1 MLKQGIVLGLLC
13 IAGHAYSG
21 AIVVKTTEDNDSETS
36 QCSLRHAIEYVNQG
50 MPEAGYKGCGGKDA
64 TNVIQLTGNQ
74 TYKLNKQILITK
86 AVTINTIYDANT
98 TPSTEVIP
106 GQNNAVIQMV
116 GKDRLFTIDRKG
128 IDPTVPVV
136 SKDATESDTS
146 TPSDGSTT
154 DAAISVQF
162 SEVSFQGCGQA
173 QCADKGG
180 LFLNRDQLI
189 IKYGKLE
196 KGYAVQGGAIY
207 NEGLYDEK
215 KPLSL
220 VSLQNVLA
228 QNNTAQQGA
237 VIYTQ
242 IAQYVV
248 NLSVIRDNTVTD
260 NNSAVFDVEVPFDE
274 ATSKALTTSSATTS
288 AYSRGIWN
296 TTIFKNTGHV
306 AKVFDSMLVNNITM
320 IGNSAG
326 LMINAPF
333 NYSYVANSILVQNGS
348 ADCEVQSADFKADQL
363 ANNLYS
369 VGCAGTKGEAIGSAK
384 LFAGSSIEGEC
395 DVTSEGM
402 LCPFAN
408 YSSTTWG
415 YFRPR
420 LSLSYKSIADSPI
433 VNKGPPPKASG
444 LMQCEATDQRGKKR
458 PDDQQLCDRGAVELA
473 VSTDKAP
480 TMGEDLLYG
489 ETATMKLPDIL
500 SDGDL
505 LMPEQC
511 QSLLGDNPTGKAW
524 EPGCAK
530 ITQRNATPSKG
541 TTTISQDGTVKYV
554 PNGNW
559 HGSDEFDLQVIT
571 TTMRFNDSKSPY
583 ITISVNIVQ
592 APPNTFENKSVKTS
606 GGSVGIGALS
616 ILFGLIVLRRYKAK
630 R

>member
-1 MLKQGIVLGLLC
+1 MLKRGIVLGLLC

-21 AIVVKTTEDNDSETS
+21 AIVVKTTEDNDSETT
-36 QCSLRHAIEYVNQG
+36 QCSLRHAVEYVNQG

-64 TNVIQLTGNQ
+64 TNVIQVTGNQ

-86 AVTINTIYDANT
+86 EVSINTVYDTVTNPA
-98 TPSTEVIP
+98 TEIVP

-128 IDPTVPVV
+128 VDPTVPVV
-136 SKDATESDTS
+136 SKDATESDSSSAT
-146 TPSDGSTT
+146 DGSTT

-173 QCADKGG
+173 NCADKGG

-207 NEGLYDEK
+207 NEGLYNDK
-215 KPLSL
+215 TPLSL

-248 NLSVIRDNTVTD
+248 NSSVIRDNTVTD
-260 NNSAVFDVEVPFDE
+260 NSSAVFDVEVPFDE
-274 ATSKALTTSSATTS
+274 ATSKALTAS
-288 AYSRGIWN
+288 AYTRGIWN
-296 TTIFKNTGHV
+296 STIFKNTGHI
-306 AKVFDSMLVNNITM
+306 AKVVDTMLVNNITM
-320 IGNSAG
+320 IGNTAG
-326 LMINAPF
+326 LMINAPYK
-333 NYSYVANSILVQNGS
+333 YSFVSNSILVQNGS
-348 ADCEVQSADFKADQL
+348 ADCEVQSADFAADNL
-363 ANNLYS
+363 SNNLYS
-369 VGCAGTKGEAIGSAK
+369 AGCAGTNGQAIGSAK
-384 LFAGSSIEGEC
+384 LFAGSSIEGDC
-395 DVTSEGM
+395 DVSAEGI
-402 LCPFAN
+402 LCPF
-408 YSSTTWG
+408 SSNSTTTWG

-420 LSLSYKSIADSPI
+420 LSLSYKSIADSPV
-433 VNKGPPPKASG
+433 VNKGPPPKSTG

-458 PDDQQLCDRGAVELA
+458 PDDQQLCDRGAIELTVSSDS
-473 VSTDKAP
+473 VSTVGD
-480 TMGEDLLYG
+480 DLIYG
-489 ETATMKLPDIL
+489 QTATFKLPDQL

-505 LMPEQC
+505 LTPEQC
-511 QSLLGDNPTGKAW
+511 QTLLGDNPTGKPWQA
-524 EPGCAK
+524 GCAK

-541 TTTISQDGTVKYV
+541 TTTISQDGTITYV

-583 ITISVNIVQ
+583 ITVPVNIVQ
-592 APPNTFENKSVKTS
+592 APPNDFENKSVKTS
-606 GGSVGIGALS
+606 GGSVGISALS
-616 ILFGLIVLRRYKAK
+616 ILFGLIALRRYKAK